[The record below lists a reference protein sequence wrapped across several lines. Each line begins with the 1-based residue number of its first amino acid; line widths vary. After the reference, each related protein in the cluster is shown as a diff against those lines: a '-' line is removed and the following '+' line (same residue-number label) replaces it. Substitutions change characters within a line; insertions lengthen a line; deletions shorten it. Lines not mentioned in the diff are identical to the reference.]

1 MIKHVQQIPED
12 FDGKLIDVREQ
23 SEWEVGHIPEAMLL
37 PLSVLPLTLTEHV
50 EDKHTPIIFYCRSG
64 GRSMMAAQKA
74 IEMGYTDITN
84 LDGGY
89 LEYQVQVEKKQ

>member
-1 MIKHVQQIPED
+1 MINHIDSIPES
-12 FDGKLIDVREQ
+12 FVGKIIDVREQ

-37 PLSVLPLTLTEHV
+37 PLSVLPLTLNEHV
-50 EDKHTPIIFYCRSG
+50 DDLHTPIIFYCRSG

-74 IEMGYTDITN
+74 EQMGYTNIMN

-89 LEYQVQVEKKQ
+89 LEYQMRVESGK